1 MTPTPP
7 RNNRR
12 KLLHGSLG
20 MTTEAAVV
28 LGCILSAIAIV
39 CWAA

>member
-1 MTPTPP
+1 MTTPSP
-7 RNNRR
+7 RSNRR
-12 KLLHGSLG
+12 KHMHGLLG